1 MNDGIALLGR
11 GEIKDKVTIKVAK
24 ASASAKEAIE
34 KIGGQVII
42 GETNQKSAK
51 AGKAE

>member
-1 MNDGIALLGR
+1 MNPIEA
-11 GEIKDKVTIKVAK
+11 IYKNKIVAVIR
-24 ASASAKEAIE
+24 AEEAKEAIE